1 MAEEETKVTIDVWG
15 TKKPEGQVDKAKATK
30 DEAAPPAAEGEVEG
44 HHWHGHHHWHGGGPF
59 WRVGVGGGGGGG
71 GGWTR
76 CWNCGSVRFV
86 RDAYPGQVFI
96 CGNCGTPY
104 TPY

>member
-30 DEAAPPAAEGEVEG
+30 DQAAPPPAEGEVEG
-44 HHWHGHHHWHGGGPF
+44 HWFHHHHWHGGGGPF
-59 WRVGVGGGGGGG
+59 WRVGVGGGGG

-86 RDAYPGQVFI
+86 REAYPGQVFI
-96 CGNCGTPY
+96 CGNCGAEYSPY
-104 TPY
+104 